1 MDNLYKDKS
10 SKIIGFDSW
19 QTIPSDLIKLTS
31 EEVEEH
37 LKAPRT
43 AEIET
48 RLQELDLQSVRPLRA
63 KVDGSATA
71 EDDTKLSAIE
81 LECQALRAELSAL

>member
-1 MDNLYKDKS
+1 MAVCS
-10 SKIIGFDSW
+10 SWLNK
-19 QTIPSDLIKLTS
+19 TNPP

-37 LKAPRT
+37 LNPSLSPEQIKAQRT